1 MGRLSGWTKRKTM
14 KKIIGITKPDSDEKH
29 ELYVNWITGNDPNI
43 QTITLSA
50 DLCNQQ
56 EIDKCDALILTGGV
70 DVFPE
75 YYRNNR
81 KDYPGSPE
89 VFNKKRDE
97 FEIEVFNLSREKNIP
112 ILAICR
118 GMQLVN
124 CILKGDLVQDLHESG
139 KENHS
144 QVNDLDILHEIK
156 VENNTLLYSIAG
168 TSVGS
173 VNSAHHQAV
182 NKISDELLISAQ
194 SLDGV
199 AEATEYKDKKGK
211 PFLLCV
217 QWHPERLV
225 ENQRTLPFSKNI
237 RASFLASIKK

>member
-1 MGRLSGWTKRKTM
+1 MKRKTM
-14 KKIIGITKPDSDEKH
+14 KKTIGITKPDSDEKH
-29 ELYVNWITGNDPNI
+29 ELYVNWITGNDPSI
-43 QTITLSA
+43 QTITLST
-50 DLCNQQ
+50 DLRNQQ
-56 EIDKCDALILTGGV
+56 EIDKCDGLILTGGV

-97 FEIEVFNLSREKNIP
+97 FEIEIFNLSRKKNIP

-124 CILKGDLVQDLHESG
+124 CILNGDLIQDLRESG

-144 QVNDLDILHEIK
+144 QVNDQDILHEIK
-156 VENNTLLYSIAG
+156 VGNNTLLQSIVN
-168 TSVGS
+168 TNSGS

-182 NKISDELLISAQ
+182 GKISDELLISAQ
-194 SLDGV
+194 SPDGV
-199 AEATEYKDKKGK
+199 PEATEYKNKTDK

-225 ENQRTLPFSKNI
+225 ENQQTLPFSKNI
-237 RASFLASIKK
+237 RESFLASIKK